1 MTEHRILGRGVR
13 LRPLRR
19 EDLPKRLDMIN
30 DPEVQR
36 LWIGVPADQNTL
48 EDLEIWFYLVNQ
60 DPYSEQWAIEAP
72 DGRYIGDIDLYSI
85 NQARKEAAMS
95 VMLGDKAYW
104 PADARRDI
112 LVTALRYAL
121 EDKGLRRITMEV
133 PDSDREGLQLLQELG
148 FRVVDEYE
156 LDIFEGVNELTLEL
170 LAENFNP

>member
-1 MTEHRILGRGVR
+1 MTEQRILGRAVR
-13 LRPLRR
+13 ERQMRR
-19 EDLPKRLDMIN
+19 EDLTKRLDMIN

-72 DGRYIGDIDLYSI
+72 DGRYIGDIDLHSI
-85 NQARKEAAMS
+85 NMARKEAAMS
-95 VMLGDKAYW
+95 IMLGDKAYW

-112 LVTALRYAL
+112 LVTVLRYAL

-133 PDSDREGLQLLQELG
+133 PDTDREGLQLLQELG
-148 FRVVDEYE
+148 FRVIDEYE

-170 LAENFNP
+170 LAENFKP